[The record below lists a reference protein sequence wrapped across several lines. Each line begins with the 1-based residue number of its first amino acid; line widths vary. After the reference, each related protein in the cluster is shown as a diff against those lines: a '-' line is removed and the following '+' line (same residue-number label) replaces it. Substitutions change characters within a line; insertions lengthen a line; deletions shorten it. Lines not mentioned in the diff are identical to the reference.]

1 MNYVMLL
8 APAGAT
14 ILSFIL
20 WLHKN
25 RVHDQRQLMENFN
38 IIENS
43 VIELTTEVREVKKYT
58 EHLHDC
64 IHEVKDHIDKIDDRL
79 WEHTKNNDCE

>member
-1 MNYVMLL
+1 MNYVMLF

-64 IHEVKDHIDKIDDRL
+64 IHDVRDRIDTLDERL
-79 WEHTKNNDCE
+79 WDHTKNNDCE